1 QAKVIKQLAITRRNR
16 AGSICMHSA
25 KSSGLFYDL
34 FCQKIFRK
42 LENFPEFVCET
53 GFKKSRRNA

>member
-1 QAKVIKQLAITRRNR
+1 
-16 AGSICMHSA
+16 MHSA

-34 FCQKIFRK
+34 FCQKIFQK